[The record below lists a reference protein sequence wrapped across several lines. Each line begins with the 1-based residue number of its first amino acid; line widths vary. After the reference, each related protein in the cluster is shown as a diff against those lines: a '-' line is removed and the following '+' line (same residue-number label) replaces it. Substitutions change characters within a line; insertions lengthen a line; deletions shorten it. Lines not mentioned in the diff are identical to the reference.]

1 MRVLLCG
8 PVTAAHLADADL
20 LAGIVPS
27 ETLRLTD
34 FPPDPLLPDVD
45 PRRRSILQALCAAD
59 AVILTEENPTL
70 LSRARDFGLTVYE
83 VAR

>member
-1 MRVLLCG
+1 MSVLLCG

-27 ETLRLTD
+27 EILRLTD
-34 FPPDPLLPDVD
+34 FPPDPMLPDVD
-45 PRRRSILQALCAAD
+45 PHRRSILQALCAAD
-59 AVILTEENPTL
+59 AMILAEENPTL